1 MRSPLVWIKILCSSG
16 KTKKTGIKSLF
27 LKLPVALGACN
38 EYYAQ
43 KSAGRTYAMSA
54 EAEISVK
61 DIINFYIKI
70 NDSSKAKKDI
80 AQLSSKDK
88 AAAFE
93 IMDASSAP
101 RDFKIDMAK
110 HFIHDL
116 DNRVR
121 RKAEILMETLVPGWV
136 ADPGESI
143 LKLLKSGAGKGGA
156 HRNSAVKFLFGILD
170 SNSLRDTFM
179 VLLNSRNRAHM
190 SEIIAILEEYID
202 ASKDEQEQ
210 VKIFDGCLDIVLS
223 DDADFSIKHHAC
235 NLLSV
240 FFKKVATTQ
249 LGEVLRQ
256 KFIEK
261 QVEKGEAVYRYL
273 CSGISGLNVYFLED
287 LLRPLNEGGTVYQ
300 LKMLTYFRFV
310 LEKIRNNEEVDTI
323 LDTYPDYWNRN
334 EPTREEKIRII
345 CQRIAKALEEL
356 WGETE
361 DVEVR
366 EHIVRIKYGEYVN
379 KMELL
384 EQIKSRI
391 DSETVSDAAREKIAL
406 MLRCFLMPG
415 EDETMMLQAA
425 YLLLF
430 KIGDS
435 ASRASALKH
444 LKFYVEHRNLNY
456 AEKGSL
462 AAVIESLLKFQ
473 ELSGELQNTAR
484 YILFLTAPDR
494 FKTAEGQKN
503 ILTYL
508 RGFAEGE
515 GFGSDSAEERVLES
529 LGAFHGIV
537 TLDKYHKAIQ
547 YLEFKIKQP
556 RIDGALEKPK
566 PKK

>member
-1 MRSPLVWIKILCSSG
+1 
-16 KTKKTGIKSLF
+16 
-27 LKLPVALGACN
+27 
-38 EYYAQ
+38 
-43 KSAGRTYAMSA
+43 MSA

-80 AQLSSKDK
+80 AQLSSRDK

-93 IMDASSAP
+93 IMDASAAP

-116 DNRVR
+116 DMRVR

-143 LKLLKSGAGKGGA
+143 LRLLKAGGGKGGA
-156 HRNSAVKFLFGILD
+156 HRNAAVKFLFGILD

-287 LLRPLNEGGTVYQ
+287 LLRPLNEGGAVYQ

-345 CQRIAKALEEL
+345 CQRIATALDEL
-356 WGETE
+356 WEATA
-361 DVEVR
+361 DSEVR
-366 EHIVRIKYGEYVN
+366 EHIVRIKYGEYAN

-391 DSETVSDAAREKIAL
+391 DSGNISEVAKEKIAL

-415 EDETMMLQAA
+415 EDETMMLQAS

-430 KIGDS
+430 KIGDQ
-435 ASRASALKH
+435 ASRAAALKH
-444 LKFYVEHRNLNY
+444 LRFYVENRNLNY

-462 AAVIESLLKFQ
+462 AAVVESLLK
-473 ELSGELQNTAR
+473 EADLPEDLSKTAK
-484 YILFLTAPDR
+484 YILFLSVPERIKAV
-494 FKTAEGQKN
+494 EEQKD
-503 ILTYL
+503 ILSYL

-515 GFGSDSAEERVLES
+515 GFGSDGAEERVLEA
-529 LGAFHGIV
+529 LEAFKSV
-537 TLDKYHKAIQ
+537 VSQDKYIKAIQ
-547 YLEFKIKQP
+547 YLEFKIRQP

>member
-1 MRSPLVWIKILCSSG
+1 MILCAKNSG
-16 KTKKTGIKSLF
+16 RK
-27 LKLPVALGACN
+27 N
-38 EYYAQ
+38 
-43 KSAGRTYAMSA
+43 AMSA

-80 AQLSSKDK
+80 AQLSSRDK
-88 AAAFE
+88 ATAFD
-93 IMDASSAP
+93 IMDASAAP
-101 RDFKIDMAK
+101 RDFKIDLAK

-116 DNRVR
+116 DMRVR
-121 RKAEILMETLVPGWV
+121 RKAEIMMETLVPGWV

-143 LKLLKSGAGKGGA
+143 LKLLKSGGGKGGS

-179 VLLNSRNRAHM
+179 VLLNSRNRPHM
-190 SEIIAILEEYID
+190 IEIISILEEYID

-210 VKIFDGCLDIVLS
+210 VKIFEGCLDIVLS

-249 LGEVLRQ
+249 LGAVLRQ

-287 LLRPLNEGGTVYQ
+287 ILRPLNEGGIAYQ
-300 LKMLTYFRFV
+300 MKMLTYFRFV
-310 LEKIRNNEEVDTI
+310 LDKIRINEEVDTI

-334 EPTREEKIRII
+334 EPTREEKIKII
-345 CQRIAKALEEL
+345 CQRIATAMEEL
-356 WGETE
+356 WEAATDTE
-361 DVEVR
+361 VH
-366 EHIVRIKYGEYVN
+366 EHIIRIKYGEYAN

-384 EQIKSRI
+384 EQIKTRI
-391 DSETVSDAAREKIAL
+391 EGDGISAAATEKIAL
-406 MLRCFLMPG
+406 MLRCFLING
-415 EDETMMLQAA
+415 EDEALMVQAS

-430 KIGDS
+430 KIGDYS
-435 ASRASALKH
+435 SRVAALKH
-444 LKFYVEHRNLNY
+444 MKFYVENRNLNY
-456 AEKGSL
+456 AERGSL
-462 AAVIESLLKFQ
+462 ATVMESLLK
-473 ELSGELQNTAR
+473 EKKLVEDLQDVAR

-494 FKTAEGQKN
+494 LKTLDDQKH
-503 ILTYL
+503 ILNYL

-515 GFGSDSAEERVLES
+515 GFENESAEERVLES
-529 LGAFHGIV
+529 LEAFYGV
-537 TLDKYHKAIQ
+537 VSLEKYHKAIQ

-556 RIDGALEKPK
+556 RIDGALERPK

>member
-1 MRSPLVWIKILCSSG
+1 
-16 KTKKTGIKSLF
+16 
-27 LKLPVALGACN
+27 
-38 EYYAQ
+38 
-43 KSAGRTYAMSA
+43 MSA

-61 DIINFYIKI
+61 DIVNFYIKI

-80 AQLSSKDK
+80 AQLSSRDK

-116 DNRVR
+116 DMRVR
-121 RKAEILMETLVPGWV
+121 RKAEVMMETLVPGWV

-143 LKLLKSGAGKGGA
+143 LKLLKSGGKGGA

-190 SEIIAILEEYID
+190 TEIIAILEEYID
-202 ASKDEQEQ
+202 ASRDEQEQ

-287 LLRPLNEGGTVYQ
+287 LLRPLNEGGAVYQ

-310 LEKIRNNEEVDTI
+310 MEKIRSNEEVDTV

-345 CQRIAKALEEL
+345 CMRIAKAMEEL
-356 WGETE
+356 WDATT
-361 DVEVR
+361 DSEVR
-366 EHIVRIKYGEYVN
+366 EHIVRIKYGEYAN

-384 EQIKSRI
+384 EQIKNRI
-391 DSETVSDAAREKIAL
+391 DANLSDAAKEKISL
-406 MLRCFLMPG
+406 MLRCFLTPG
-415 EDETMMLQAA
+415 EDEALMLQAA

-430 KIGDS
+430 RIGDPEGRS
-435 ASRASALKH
+435 AALKH
-444 LKFYVEHRNLNY
+444 MKFYVENRNLNY
-456 AEKGSL
+456 AEKGSM
-462 AAVIESLLKFQ
+462 AAVVQSLLKIVDLPDQ
-473 ELSGELQNTAR
+473 QRNVAA
-484 YILFLTAPDR
+484 YILFLVAPDR
-494 FKTAEGQKN
+494 FKTQEEQRN
-503 ILTYL
+503 ILSYL
-508 RGFAEGE
+508 RLFAEGE
-515 GFGSDSAEERVLES
+515 GFGSESAEEHVLEALS
-529 LGAFHGIV
+529 AFQDVV
-537 TLDKYHKAIQ
+537 TLDKYRKAIQ
-547 YLEFKIKQP
+547 YLEFKIRQP
-556 RIDGALEKPK
+556 RIDGALDKPKPKPK